1 MHINS
6 DIAELC
12 GIILGDGHLHST
24 ENRIVITGS
33 NDDLFY
39 YKNHLILL
47 FKKHFG
53 VTPKLV
59 RIKNKNSYRL
69 ILENKRVFDFFID
82 IGLVRGKKDKIT
94 IPKTILNDSSLLKSF
109 IKGLFDTDGYLKF
122 SKQNKNI
129 NYYPRIRFSFYNT
142 PLPLELGKV
151 FKELGFNFGFC
162 VDKRNDILC
171 YEISGFRN
179 LREWMKSVGSSN
191 DVHLSKYLLWEKFGH
206 VPIKLSL
213 RERQKM
219 LKEKIYK
226 NRLSNNS

>member
-6 DIAELC
+6 NIAELC

-33 NDDLFY
+33 NEDIFY
-39 YKNHLILL
+39 YRNHLILL

-53 VTPKLV
+53 VIPKLV
-59 RIKNKNSYRL
+59 RVKNKNSYRL
-69 ILENKRVFDFFID
+69 ILENKRVFNFFIN
-82 IGLVRGKKDKIT
+82 IGLVKGKKDKIT
-94 IPKTILNDSSLLKSF
+94 IPETILNDSSLLKSF

-122 SKQNKNI
+122 SKQNKSI

-142 PLPLELGKV
+142 PLSLELVKV
-151 FKELGFNFGFC
+151 FKKLGFNFGFC
-162 VDKRNDILC
+162 VDKRNDILY

-206 VPIKLSL
+206 VPIRLSL

-226 NRLSNNS
+226 NSLSNNS